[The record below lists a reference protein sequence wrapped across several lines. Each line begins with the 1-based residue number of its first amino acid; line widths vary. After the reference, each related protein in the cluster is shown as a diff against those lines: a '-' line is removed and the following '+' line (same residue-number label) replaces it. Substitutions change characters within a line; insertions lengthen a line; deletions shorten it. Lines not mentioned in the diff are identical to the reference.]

1 MSLPKISA
9 PIFSTILPS
18 TGEKIRY
25 QPFRVR
31 EEKILLIA
39 QESGDLDQII
49 LATKQVIN
57 NSVIDDIDIDAL
69 PVFDIQWL
77 LLHIRAASVDNTLNF
92 QIKDDYDELIN
103 LTLDINDIKPFI
115 IPEHTNRIKADEE
128 YTIIM
133 RYPTIVETY
142 KIMALMRDA
151 VRLKKLIDEAAEIDV
166 KKQLLNDLRKLG
178 NNTIEY
184 DIMVSCMSQVVSES
198 EVFNFSDSTPEE
210 INSFVESL
218 DPKVVPKIKEFFE
231 TMPTIR
237 HEIPYVDSK
246 GNAKVFVLEGFESFF
261 T

>member
-25 QPFRVR
+25 RPFRVR

-57 NSVIDDIDIDAL
+57 NSLVDEIDIDTL

-77 LLHIRAASVDNTLNF
+77 LLHIRAASVDNTLKF
-92 QIKDDYDELIN
+92 QIRDGYDELIELAVN
-103 LTLDINDIKPFI
+103 IEDIKPVV
-115 IPEHTNRIKADEE
+115 PAEHTNRIRADDE

-133 RYPTIVETY
+133 RYPTINETY
-142 KIMALMRDA
+142 KIMALMREA
-151 VRLKKLIDEAAEIDV
+151 INLKKMIDETKDKEV
-166 KKQLLNDLRKLG
+166 QKQLLNDLRKLG

-184 DIMVSCMSQVVSES
+184 DIMVSCMSQVVSET
-198 EVFNFSDSTPEE
+198 EVFNFADSTPEE
-210 INSFVESL
+210 VNAFVESL

-237 HEIPYVDSK
+237 HEVPYKDSK
-246 GNAKVFVLEGFESFF
+246 GADKVFVLEGFESFF